1 MTNTPQQ
8 LSNGNNFHPHSLSK
22 PYKVSNFKP
31 KPIPKDLQ
39 NVLANPETN
48 SNIKAGA
55 NKIYL
60 GQGAKDPKKSD
71 RIPIYLPADLLSSHV
86 LIAGAIGS
94 GKTCL
99 LLRLLAGALKTHT
112 VVISEAKAGIAGSEE
127 GAAFTDIAKY
137 IQQKYPNLK
146 TYRWVRGNC
155 TFNPLLYLKSPQ
167 ERRIFLDAV
176 CHQIQTN
183 SGITGDMV
191 AFVYNAA
198 NIAELIITYLQDFS
212 APEKV
217 AKSCTLR
224 NVVKFL
230 RQPEAIKRE
239 IASLR
244 QNLQQKLE
252 KSPTP
257 QLQRWL
263 YHLEAIAS
271 QLEMLNFFYLQD
283 PKMIMTRHGV
293 NLFANLFDHQDL
305 LYYSEPQAH
314 LPELQLNDIL
324 YEKSLVVVS
333 QPLNDP
339 ASQVVGPLFWDSLL
353 AKVLELEPNPKPK
366 DGKPRQK
373 IIAVLDETHRLPIG
387 RLGESGD
394 FLREYNLGLVEVT
407 PTIVDEERWNQN
419 KHVYQT
425 LISLSPGV
433 PAVVELMQSRLPNFF
448 LKRGLNITT
457 NSKGRSQAEL
467 SIDPNYQ
474 YSLSRDNPGASA
486 RSLSMTGR
494 FTGLIQSVALDGK
507 NQVFWVDFED
517 ELLKHIK
524 QLLAQAVLPDCPTD
538 IEQAIDYVLGLAE
551 WKPMSSMHKI
561 VSSSRY

>member
-1 MTNTPQQ
+1 MYTIQQ
-8 LSNGNNFHPHSLSK
+8 LSNGIIFHSNSLTQPQKIPHF
-22 PYKVSNFKP
+22 VP

-39 NVLANPETN
+39 NVLANPEVNKSVEPGT
-48 SNIKAGA
+48 

-71 RIPIYLPADLLSSHV
+71 RIPIYLPSNVLSSHV
-86 LIAGAIGS
+86 LVAGAIGS

-99 LLRLLAGALKTHT
+99 ILRLLAGALKTHT
-112 VVISEAKAGIAGSEE
+112 VVISEAKAGIAGGEE

-137 IQQKYPNLK
+137 LQQKYPNLK

-198 NIAELIITYLQDFS
+198 NIAELIITYLQQFS
-212 APEKV
+212 APEEV
-217 AKSCTLR
+217 ANSCTLR
-224 NVVKFL
+224 NVVRFL
-230 RQPEAIKRE
+230 RQPMVIKRE
-239 IASLR
+239 IASLH
-244 QNLQQKLE
+244 QNLLQKLE
-252 KSPTP
+252 QSPTP
-257 QLQRWL
+257 QLQGWL
-263 YHLEAIAS
+263 YRLDAIKS
-271 QLEMLNFFYLQD
+271 QLEMFNFFYLQD
-283 PKMIMTRHGV
+283 PNMIMTRHGV

-305 LYYSEPQAH
+305 LYYSEPHDH
-314 LPELQLNDIL
+314 LPELRLDDIL
-324 YEKSLVVVS
+324 YEKSLVIIS

-353 AKVLELEPNPKPK
+353 AKILECGPNPQPK

-373 IIAVLDETHRLPIG
+373 MIAVLDETHRLPIG

-394 FLREYNLGLVEVT
+394 FLREYNLGLVEIT
-407 PTIVDEERWNQN
+407 PTIVDEQRWNQN

-448 LKRGLNITT
+448 LKRGLNINT
-457 NSKGRSQAEL
+457 NSQGRSQAEL
-467 SIDPNYQ
+467 KIDPNYQ
-474 YSLSRDNPGASA
+474 HSLSQDNPGISA

-494 FTGLIQSVALDGK
+494 FTGLIQSIVLDGK
-507 NQVFWVDFED
+507 NQVFWIDFED

-538 IEQAIDYVLGLAE
+538 VKQAVDYVLGLAE
-551 WKPMSSMHKI
+551 WEPTSLTHQVLPSSP
-561 VSSSRY
+561 Y